1 MSRIRFKLG
10 FENVFFDV
18 SDYYIYRSWGE
29 IMSLTEERQTIAPGN
44 GYFSSKQKVLAIVL
58 AVILSVVSFSS
69 VLDRLGEEATGELL
83 LKTTAVY
90 AVTRGVMAA
99 INMASEVEL
108 GVSIVVAEG
117 TVKPFRFLTP
127 INDFLERF
135 SEILLLAI
143 TSLGILKL
151 LTFMFGSTAVSA
163 LYSAVLIACV
173 VLFWLNP
180 PESGLRKYAPFRIFM
195 MATVIRFAFV
205 LIVGMNFLV
214 HHMFLDDRQE
224 ETVSAL
230 QERARAVDVVTN
242 EVVTLAPRNIADA
255 DDDGDVLADEA
266 TSDVVAETNWKFWEK
281 SSGTGP
287 AEPTQKVEEP
297 GFFSRMGDA
306 LNPTRLVSSL
316 KEKAGAVV
324 DSVIDASVLFLLQGL
339 VIPLIFIGIVL
350 AAIKRLSP

>member
-1 MSRIRFKLG
+1 
-10 FENVFFDV
+10 
-18 SDYYIYRSWGE
+18 
-29 IMSLTEERQTIAPGN
+29 MSLTEESQTIAPGAGN
-44 GYFSSKQKVLAIVL
+44 FSSKQKVLAIVL
-58 AVILSVVSFSS
+58 AVILSVISFSS

-83 LKTTAVY
+83 LKATAVY

-117 TVKPFRFLTP
+117 TVKPFKFLTP

-135 SEILLLAI
+135 SEILLLSI

-151 LTFMFGSTAVSA
+151 LTFMFGSTAVST

-180 PESGLRKYAPFRIFM
+180 PKNGLRKYAPFRIFM
-195 MATVIRFAFV
+195 MATAIRFSFV

-230 QERARAVDVVTN
+230 QDRAKAVDVVTN
-242 EVVTLAPRNIADA
+242 EVVTLAPHNIADA
-255 DDDGDVLADEA
+255 ADDDDVSVEGD
-266 TSDVVAETNWKFWEK
+266 TSETSWKFWQK
-281 SSGTGP
+281 SSGTVP
-287 AEPTQKVEEP
+287 AEPAQRVEEP
-297 GFFSRMGDA
+297 GFFSRIGGA